1 MPICRNCQGT
11 GQIEVRVPRTKLCP
25 DCGGSKVL
33 PDGRSCRRCDQSGE
47 IPTGG
52 YKVIKELCHTCWG
65 SGRVSQ
71 QVVNIWFLLR
81 TVPTTLLLLGGGA
94 MVAWVSWVYLGIVL
108 LTASL
113 IILFLALWGGL
124 MFHFINGLLDF
135 GPVNPTLWFV
145 SRAGVSS
152 LVLLGIGS
160 SIVWI
165 ISEFYLDVRV
175 LSLSALFVLAVW
187 AIFMFILI
195 LFDLPGE

>member
-1 MPICRNCQGT
+1 MPICQNCQGT

-25 DCGGSKVL
+25 DCGGGKVL
-33 PDGRSCRRCDQSGE
+33 PDGRPCRRCDQSGE

-52 YKVIKELCHTCWG
+52 YKAIKELCHTCWG

-71 QVVNIWFLLR
+71 QAVNIWFLLR

-94 MVAWVSWVYLGIVL
+94 MIAWVSWVYLGIVP

-113 IILFLALWGGL
+113 IIIFLAGWGGL
-124 MFHFINGLLDF
+124 MYRFINGLLDF
-135 GPVNPTLWFV
+135 GPVNPTLWFI
-145 SRAGVSS
+145 SRATVSS

-175 LSLSALFVLAVW
+175 ISLSALFVLAVW
-187 AIFMFILI
+187 AIFMFLLI